1 MNITSYEEVID
12 ILHEQVTDTP
22 IEKCSE
28 LVCAFCKD
36 DLFFLKE
43 ILELIS
49 ESMYDISTKKYD
61 EGFEDGHTKGYDEGY
76 EEGEEAAKDHI
87 RSCL

>member
-43 ILELIS
+43 IIDLLV
-49 ESMYDISTKKYD
+49 ESKSDISTKEYD
-61 EGFEDGHTKGYDEGY
+61 RGFEEGRNAGYD
-76 EEGEEAAKDHI
+76 EGEEAAKDYI

>member
-49 ESMYDISTKKYD
+49 ESMNDIGTKEYDR
-61 EGFEDGHTKGYDEGY
+61 GFEEGRDAGY